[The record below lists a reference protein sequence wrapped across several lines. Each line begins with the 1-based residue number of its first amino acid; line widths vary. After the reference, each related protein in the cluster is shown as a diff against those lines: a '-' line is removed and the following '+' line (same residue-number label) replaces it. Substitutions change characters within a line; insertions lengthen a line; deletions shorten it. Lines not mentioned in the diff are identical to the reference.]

1 MLDKP
6 GGIVEYVL
14 AHVGW
19 NPGSDEE
26 IFSRYSPAI
35 SFSSSLK
42 IAKNYMVGG
51 ETLSYERCPLRE
63 SEVVL
68 YSLEFE
74 LGGLTPTSLDHANWV
89 LFERSVENCVPH
101 LQDSWTIG
109 ESLVLSRSQEIIR
122 AENGLLHR
130 ALLID
135 VLSLLKAK
143 ELEFCSKFPK
153 KTTELY
159 GPALEKAERDREWL
173 LYPFDP
179 MEDGSSAPSTIFVP
193 NRHLRCEGYR
203 IVPS

>member
-1 MLDKP
+1 MILYRGDRNREGRDFVTYGLRMGLRARFSDGGSSRMLDKP

-51 ETLSYERCPLRE
+51 ETLSYERCPFRE

-74 LGGLTPTSLDHANWV
+74 PEELTPTGLDGVGW
-89 LFERSVENCVPH
+89 LFFERSIDSCIPH
-101 LQDSWTIG
+101 FQDRCPW
-109 ESLVLSRSQEIIR
+109 
-122 AENGLLHR
+122 
-130 ALLID
+130 
-135 VLSLLKAK
+135 
-143 ELEFCSKFPK
+143 ELESRDVVYEGS
-153 KTTELY
+153 ELT
-159 GPALEKAERDREWL
+159 A
-173 LYPFDP
+173 
-179 MEDGSSAPSTIFVP
+179 
-193 NRHLRCEGYR
+193 
-203 IVPS
+203 